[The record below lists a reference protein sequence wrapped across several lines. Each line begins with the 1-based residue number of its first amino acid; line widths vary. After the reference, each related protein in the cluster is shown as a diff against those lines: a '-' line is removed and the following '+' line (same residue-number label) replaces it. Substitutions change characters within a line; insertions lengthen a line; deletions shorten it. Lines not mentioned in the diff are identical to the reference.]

1 MRTGISVQYE
11 ITPFCRDSLLTRAIC
26 YSCELAIAANYSL
39 EVKIVTRPFL
49 RFLGALGGM
58 ACTLLMTTTAA
69 ADPIYPRPDPD
80 PFYAAPA
87 DLAAHRPGD
96 VLGVR
101 PLPPVAVFPGAT
113 VRLVKFR
120 STDSRGAPI
129 AATTTIATPA
139 NHRPGAPLLSYQ
151 HFINSLGTDCAVSHR
166 LYGADVNLA
175 TIMPV
180 LGALLQRGWSVT
192 LPDHLGPHF
201 ALGAGRLGGQITLD
215 SVRALKRVPE
225 LGLADSPSV
234 LAGYSGG
241 GLATAWAA
249 ALQPS
254 YAPELRLAGAAIGGA
269 PMNLVAMARG
279 LGHNPHPAFGL
290 AMAAAIGLE
299 REYPD
304 RVRISGN
311 LNERGRALR
320 DSMANLCTNDI
331 LAVGA
336 GGSAHEF
343 ATGPSVFE
351 QPDAWAVVE
360 ENSVELYP
368 GVPEMPIFE
377 WHSPDDPLVPIAAID
392 NTNRRWCAAGVRLQ
406 TLKVPAFE
414 HLTAAVA
421 GAPAMLGWLEGRVR
435 GEPAPVAC

>member
-1 MRTGISVQYE
+1 M
-11 ITPFCRDSLLTRAIC
+11 
-26 YSCELAIAANYSL
+26 
-39 EVKIVTRPFL
+39 TRPFL
-49 RFLGALGGM
+49 RFLGALGGT
-58 ACTLLMTTTAA
+58 ACTLLMATTATA
-69 ADPIYPRPDPD
+69 EPVYPRPDPD

-96 VLGVR
+96 VLDVR
-101 PLPPVAVFPGAT
+101 VLPPLVIFPGAT

-120 STDSRGAPI
+120 STNSRGAPI

-139 NHRPGAPLLSYQ
+139 GHQPGAPLLSYQ

-166 LYGADVNLA
+166 LYDADLNLS
-175 TIMPV
+175 TTLPM
-180 LGALLQRGWSVT
+180 LSLMLQRGWSVA
-192 LPDHLGPHF
+192 LPDHLGPQF
-201 ALGAGRLGGQITLD
+201 AFGAGRLGGQITLD
-215 SVRALKRVPE
+215 GIRAVKQVPE
-225 LGLADSPSV
+225 LAVADSPAV

-269 PMNLVAMARG
+269 PMNLESMARG

-304 RVRISGN
+304 RVSISSN
-311 LNERGRALR
+311 LNKRGLTLR
-320 DSMANLCTNDI
+320 DAMANSCTNDI
-331 LAVGA
+331 LAIGA

-343 ATGPSVFE
+343 AAGPSVFE
-351 QPDAWAVVE
+351 QPSAWAVVE
-360 ENSVELYP
+360 ENSVELY
-368 GVPEMPIFE
+368 GRVPEIPIFE
-377 WHSPDDPLVPIAAID
+377 WHSPIDPLIPINAID

-406 TLKVPAFE
+406 TLQVPAIE
-414 HLTAAVA
+414 HLSAAVV
-421 GAPAMLGWLEGRVR
+421 GAPAMLLWLEGRVR
-435 GEPAPVAC
+435 GEPAPVTC